1 MKISSEG
8 IFSVISPNSC
18 IFRGFL
24 VRYFYLLLRISMYR
38 THTCGELSVSNVGS
52 EVMLAGWVHKRR
64 DLGGLI
70 FVDLRDRYG
79 LTQVVF
85 NPDVMG
91 DTAVAQDLKYEYVVS
106 IKGKVVKRADNTVN
120 KDLSTGEIEVHAETI
135 EVLSTA
141 KPMPFEIFDA
151 GKGEEDEELRLKYR
165 FLELRREKLKNNI
178 LFRAKM
184 IAFIRQW
191 MESRN
196 FVDIST
202 PILTVSSP
210 EGARDFLVP
219 SRIHPGKFY
228 ALPQA
233 PQQYKQLL
241 MVAGFDRYYQV
252 APCMR
257 DEDPRADRSPG
268 EFYQLD
274 CETSF
279 MTQDEFFALME
290 PLFIE
295 LTEKVAGKVVQN
307 KPFPRI
313 PYKEVM
319 ESYGSDRPD
328 LRFGLKIHNVTD
340 WAHQSEFSVFKN
352 AEYVRVMF
360 VPGGENF
367 SRSEIDGELMDVV
380 KRAKAGGLAN
390 LKCVD
395 GKLDGSIAKFF
406 NEEQLNQLK
415 ATLDIKENGIIF
427 FVADK
432 YEVSCKALGALR
444 SHLGEKMKLADPN
457 VIAWAW
463 VVDFPFFEWND
474 DDKKIDFAHNP
485 FSMPQGGMDALLSK
499 NPLDIVAFQYD
510 IIANGLELSSGAV
523 RNKDAAIMYKAFEM
537 AGYGKEVVDKKFG
550 HMIKAFEY
558 GAPPHCGF
566 APGID
571 RLVMLFTGEKNIR
584 AVVPFPKNGK
594 AEEPMVGSPSEVDEK
609 QLKELHIK
617 TDIQN

>member
-1 MKISSEG
+1 
-8 IFSVISPNSC
+8 
-18 IFRGFL
+18 
-24 VRYFYLLLRISMYR
+24 MYR
-38 THTCGELSVSNVGS
+38 NHTCGELTKEHVGQ
-52 EVMLAGWVHKRR
+52 EVVLAGWVHKRR
-64 DLGGLI
+64 NFGGLI

-85 NPDVMG
+85 HPEIMG
-91 DTAVAQDLKYEYVVS
+91 DMTVADGLKYEYVISV
-106 IKGKVVKRADNTVN
+106 KGKVVARDAQNVNADMV
-120 KDLSTGEIEVHAETI
+120 TGEIELQVTELT
-135 EVLSTA
+135 VLSTA
-141 KPMPFEIFDA
+141 KAMPFEIFDA
-151 GKGEEDEELRLKYR
+151 HKEEEDEDLRLKYR

-178 LFRAKM
+178 IFRAKM
-184 IAFIRQW
+184 ITFIRQW
-191 MESRN
+191 MESRG
-196 FVDIST
+196 FMDIAT

-241 MVAGFDRYYQV
+241 MVAGFDKYYQI

-279 MTQDEFFALME
+279 LTQDEFFTLME

-295 LTEKVAGKVVQN
+295 LTEKVAGKKVQN
-307 KPFPRI
+307 NPFPRI

-319 ESYGSDRPD
+319 ETYGVDRPD
-328 LRFGLKIHNVTD
+328 LRYELKIQNVSD
-340 WAHQSEFSVFKN
+340 WAKTTDFKVFVE
-352 AEYVRVMF
+352 AEYVRALV
-360 VPGGENF
+360 VPGGHEM
-367 SRSEIDGELMDVV
+367 SRKEIDDEYTDAA
-380 KRAKAGGLAN
+380 KRAKAKGLAW
-390 LKCVD
+390 LKFVD
-395 GKLDGSIAKFF
+395 NKFDGTIAKFF
-406 NEEQLNQLK
+406 NEQQLDALREK
-415 ATLDIKENGIIF
+415 LSLKENAIIF
-427 FVADK
+427 FVADE
-432 YEVSCKALGALR
+432 YEVSCKALGAVR
-444 SHLGEKMKLADPN
+444 SMAGEKMKLADPN

-463 VVDFPFFEWND
+463 VVDFPFFEWNA
-474 DDKKIDFAHNP
+474 DKLNANGEKGAIDFAHNP
-485 FSMPQGGMDALLSK
+485 FSMPQGGMDSLLNK
-499 NPLDIVAFQYD
+499 NPLDIVAHQYD

-523 RNKDAAIMYKAFEM
+523 RNKDADIMYKAFEM
-537 AGYGKEVVDKKFG
+537 AGYTNADVDKKFG

-584 AVVPFPKNGK
+584 SVIPFPKNGK
-594 AEEPMVGSPSEVDEK
+594 AEEPMVGSPAEVDVA
-609 QLKELHIK
+609 QLKELSIK
-617 TDIQN
+617 VDIQK

>member
-1 MKISSEG
+1 
-8 IFSVISPNSC
+8 
-18 IFRGFL
+18 
-24 VRYFYLLLRISMYR
+24 MYR
-38 THTCGELSVSNVGS
+38 THTCGELSVSNVGA
-52 EVMLAGWVHKRR
+52 EVQLAGWVHKRR

-85 NPDVMG
+85 NPDVMA
-91 DTAVAQDLKYEYVVS
+91 DMTVPQDLKYEYVVS
-106 IKGKVVKRADNTVN
+106 IKGKVLKRADNTVN
-120 KDLSTGEIEVHAETI
+120 GEMATGEIEVHAETI

-141 KPMPFEIFDA
+141 KPMPFEIFETN
-151 GKGEEDEELRLKYR
+151 KGEDDEELRLKYR

-178 LFRAKM
+178 IFRAKM

-191 MESRN
+191 MESRS
-196 FVDIST
+196 FIDIST

-295 LTEKVAGKVVQN
+295 LTENVAGKVVQN
-307 KPFPRI
+307 NPFPRI

-340 WAHQSEFSVFKN
+340 WAKASEFSVFKN
-352 AEYVRVMF
+352 AEYVRAMF

-367 SRSEIDGELMDVV
+367 SRSEIDGEMMDIV
-380 KRAKAGGLAN
+380 KRAKAAGLAN
-390 LKCVD
+390 LKCLD

-406 NEEQLNQLK
+406 SEEQLNALK
-415 ATLDIKENGIIF
+415 TALDIKETGIIF

-432 YEVSCKALGALR
+432 YEVSCKALGVLR
-444 SHLGEKMKLADPN
+444 THLGEKMKLADPN

-474 DDKKIDFAHNP
+474 ADNKIDFAHNP
-485 FSMPQGGMDALLSK
+485 FSMPQGGMDALMNK

-537 AGYGKEVVDKKFG
+537 AGYGREVVDKKFG

-584 AVVPFPKNGK
+584 SVVPFPKNGK

>member
-1 MKISSEG
+1 
-8 IFSVISPNSC
+8 
-18 IFRGFL
+18 
-24 VRYFYLLLRISMYR
+24 MYR
-38 THTCGELSVSNVGS
+38 THTCGELSLSNVSN
-52 EVMLAGWVHKRR
+52 EVLISGWVHKRR
-64 DLGGLI
+64 DLGGLV

-85 NPDVMG
+85 NPEKMG
-91 DTAVAQDLKYEYVVS
+91 DMSIVEGLKYEYVIRV
-106 IKGKVVKRADNTVN
+106 KGTVVKRAENTIN
-120 KDLSTGEIEVHAETI
+120 SEMSTGEIEVLASEIT
-135 EVLSTA
+135 VLSTA
-141 KPMPFEIFDA
+141 KPMPFEIFETS
-151 GKGEEDEELRLKYR
+151 KGEDDEELRLKYR

-191 MESRN
+191 MEKRD

-279 MTQDEFFALME
+279 MSQDEFFALME

-295 LTEKVAGKVVQN
+295 LTENVAGKVVQN

-328 LRFGLKIHNVTD
+328 LRFGLKIHNVSE
-340 WAHQSEFSVFKN
+340 WAKQSEFKVFKE
-352 AEYVRVMF
+352 AEYVRAMF
-360 VPGGENF
+360 VPGGQDF
-367 SRSEIDGELMDVV
+367 SRSEIEGELTDVA
-380 KRAKAGGLAN
+380 KRAKAKGLAF
-390 LKCVD
+390 LKFVD
-395 GKLDGSIAKFF
+395 GKFDGSIAKFF
-406 NEEQLNQLK
+406 SEEQLSELK
-415 ATLDIKENGIIF
+415 STLELAENGILF

-432 YEVSCKALGALR
+432 YEVSCKSLGVLR
-444 SHLGEKMKLADPN
+444 THLGEKMKLADPN

-474 DDKKIDFAHNP
+474 TDNKIDFAHNP
-485 FSMPQGGMDALLSK
+485 FSMPQGGMESLLHK
-499 NPLDIVAFQYD
+499 DPLEIVAHQYD

-523 RNKDAAIMYKAFEM
+523 RNKDAELMYKAFEM

-609 QLKELHIK
+609 QLRELHIK
-617 TDIQN
+617 TDIKN

>member
-1 MKISSEG
+1 MLFWRFFAKVSLSFID
-8 IFSVISPNSC
+8 
-18 IFRGFL
+18 
-24 VRYFYLLLRISMYR
+24 YFMYR
-38 THTCGELSVSNVGS
+38 THTCGELSLKNVGE

-64 DLGGLI
+64 DFGSLA

-85 NPDVMG
+85 NPEKMG
-91 DTAVAQDLKYEYVVS
+91 DMSVVEGLKYEYVIS
-106 IKGKVVKRADNTVN
+106 LKGTVVKRDEKSVNADMA
-120 KDLSTGEIEVHAETI
+120 TGEIEILATSV

-141 KPMPFEIFDA
+141 KAMPFEIFETA
-151 GKGEEDEELRLKYR
+151 KGEDDEELRLKYR

-184 IAFIRQW
+184 IGFIRKW
-191 MESRN
+191 MEERQ

-279 MTQDEFFALME
+279 LSQDEFFALME

-295 LTEKVAGKVVQN
+295 LTEKVAGKKVQN
-307 KPFPRI
+307 NPFPRI
-313 PYKEVM
+313 PFKECM

-328 LRFGLKIHNVTD
+328 LRFGLKIHNVSE
-340 WAHQSEFSVFKN
+340 WAKASEFKVFQE
-352 AEYVRVMF
+352 AEYVRAMF
-360 VPGGENF
+360 VPGGHEF
-367 SRSEIDGELMDVV
+367 SRSEIDGELTDVV
-380 KRAKAGGLAN
+380 KRAKAKGLAS
-390 LKCVD
+390 LKFVD
-395 GKLDGSIAKFF
+395 GVLDGSIAKFF
-406 NEEQLNQLK
+406 NEEQLAALV
-415 ATLDIKENGIIF
+415 AALDLKENGIVF
-427 FVADK
+427 FAADK
-432 YEVSCKALGALR
+432 YEVSCKALGVLR
-444 SHLGEKMKLADPN
+444 THLGEKLKLADPE

-463 VVDFPFFEWND
+463 VVDFPFFEWNE

-485 FSMPQGGMDALLSK
+485 FSMPQGGMDALLNK
-499 NPLDIVAFQYD
+499 NPLDIVAYQYD

-523 RNKDAAIMYKAFEM
+523 RNRDSAIMYKAFEM
-537 AGYGKEVVDKKFG
+537 AGYGHEVVDKKFG

-584 AVVPFPKNGK
+584 SVVPFPKNGR

-617 TDIQN
+617 TDIHE

>member
-1 MKISSEG
+1 
-8 IFSVISPNSC
+8 
-18 IFRGFL
+18 
-24 VRYFYLLLRISMYR
+24 MYR
-38 THTCGELSVSNVGS
+38 THTCGELSLSNVSN
-52 EVMLAGWVHKRR
+52 EVLISGWVHKRR
-64 DLGGLI
+64 DLGGLV

-85 NPDVMG
+85 NPEKMG
-91 DTAVAQDLKYEYVVS
+91 DMSIVEGLKYEYVIRV
-106 IKGKVVKRADNTVN
+106 KGTVVKRAENTIN
-120 KDLSTGEIEVHAETI
+120 SEMSTGEIEVLASEIT
-135 EVLSTA
+135 VLSTA
-141 KPMPFEIFDA
+141 KPMPFEIFETS
-151 GKGEEDEELRLKYR
+151 KGEDDEELRLKYR

-191 MESRN
+191 MEKRD

-241 MVAGFDRYYQV
+241 MVAGFDRYYQI

-279 MTQDEFFALME
+279 MSQDEFFALME

-295 LTEKVAGKVVQN
+295 LTENIAGKIVQN

-328 LRFGLKIHNVTD
+328 LRFGLKIHNVSE
-340 WAHQSEFSVFKN
+340 WAKQSEFKVFKE

-360 VPGGENF
+360 VPGGQDF
-367 SRSEIDGELMDVV
+367 SRSEIEGELTDVA
-380 KRAKAGGLAN
+380 KRAKAKGLAH
-390 LKCVD
+390 LKYVD
-395 GKLDGSIAKFF
+395 GKFDGSIAKFF
-406 NEEQLNQLK
+406 SEEQLSELK
-415 ATLDIKENGIIF
+415 SILELAENGILF

-432 YEVSCKALGALR
+432 YEVSCKSLGVLR
-444 SHLGEKMKLADPN
+444 THLGEKLKLADPN

-474 DDKKIDFAHNP
+474 TDNKIDFAHNP
-485 FSMPQGGMDALLSK
+485 FSMPQGGMESLLHK
-499 NPLDIVAFQYD
+499 DPLEIVAHQYD

-523 RNKDAAIMYKAFEM
+523 RNKDAELMYKAFEM

-609 QLKELHIK
+609 QLRELHIK
-617 TDIQN
+617 TDIKN

>member
-1 MKISSEG
+1 
-8 IFSVISPNSC
+8 
-18 IFRGFL
+18 
-24 VRYFYLLLRISMYR
+24 MYR
-38 THTCGELSVSNVGS
+38 THTCGELSLGNVGN
-52 EVMLAGWVHKRR
+52 EVMISGWVHKRR

-85 NPDVMG
+85 NPEKMPDM
-91 DTAVAQDLKYEYVVS
+91 TVAEGLKYEYVVCV
-106 IKGKVVKRADNTVN
+106 KGTVVKRAENAVN
-120 KDLSTGEIEVHAETI
+120 SDMTTGEIEVLASEIT
-135 EVLSTA
+135 VLSTA
-141 KPMPFEIFDA
+141 KAMPFEIFETS
-151 GKGEEDEELRLKYR
+151 KGEDDEELRLKYR

-191 MESRN
+191 MEARN

-241 MVAGFDRYYQV
+241 MVAGFDRYYQI

-279 MTQDEFFALME
+279 LSQEEFFTLME

-295 LTEKVAGKVVQN
+295 LTEKVAGKIVQN

-328 LRFGLKIHNVTD
+328 LRFGLKIHNVSD
-340 WAHQSEFSVFKN
+340 WAKKSEFKVFQE

-360 VPGGENF
+360 VPGGQEF
-367 SRSEIDGELMDVV
+367 SRSEIEGELTDVA
-380 KRAKAGGLAN
+380 KRAKAKGLAF
-390 LKCVD
+390 LKFVD
-395 GKLDGSIAKFF
+395 GNFDGSIAKFF
-406 NEEQLNQLK
+406 SGELLSELK
-415 ATLDIKENGIIF
+415 STLDLNENGILF

-432 YEVSCKALGALR
+432 YEVSCKALGVLR

-457 VIAWAW
+457 MIAWAW

-474 DDKKIDFAHNP
+474 ADNKIDFAHNP
-485 FSMPQGGMDALLSK
+485 FSMPQGGMDSLLNK
-499 NPLDIVAFQYD
+499 NPLDIVAHQYD

-523 RNKDAAIMYKAFEM
+523 RNKDADIMYKAFEM

-594 AEEPMVGSPSEVDEK
+594 AEEPMVGSPAEVDEK
-609 QLKELHIK
+609 QLRELHIK
-617 TDIQN
+617 TDIKE